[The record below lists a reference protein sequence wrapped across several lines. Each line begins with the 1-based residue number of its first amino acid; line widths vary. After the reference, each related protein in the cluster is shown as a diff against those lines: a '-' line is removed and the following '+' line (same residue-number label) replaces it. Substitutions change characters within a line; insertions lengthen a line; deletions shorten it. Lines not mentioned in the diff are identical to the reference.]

1 MADVHSYK
9 SEIVTIKSQLNILI
23 GHGDISPMTAKI
35 NESISSF
42 AKHLNSAQSNQICR
56 YLCKP

>member
-1 MADVHSYK
+1 MVEVHRYK
-9 SEIVTIKSQLNILI
+9 SEIVSIKNQLNMII

-42 AKHLNSAQSNQICR
+42 AKHLSSA
-56 YLCKP
+56 